1 MAGFFAPCGTW
12 DAPAQAPNW
21 SSFELLAVFCLGVR
35 FCFPIVIHHKGSI
48 RFHILVMARRFA
60 FSDQDVLL
68 HAFRFSSFSIDIP
81 GGRLAPERL
90 RRSGIAR
97 PIVDKKREKEKGKK
111 NVEVVDL
118 VKRFPTR
125 IWSRRSASIQRR
137 TDRSKFEIEK
147 MTKLDEHSSSR

>member
-1 MAGFFAPCGTW
+1 M
-12 DAPAQAPNW
+12 
-21 SSFELLAVFCLGVR
+21 
-35 FCFPIVIHHKGSI
+35 IHHKGSI

-97 PIVDKKREKEKGKK
+97 PIVDLKKENAKSFLAARRGARMFDKK
-111 NVEVVDL
+111 IA
-118 VKRFPTR
+118 K
-125 IWSRRSASIQRR
+125 S
-137 TDRSKFEIEK
+137 
-147 MTKLDEHSSSR
+147 